1 VHLNLARAY
10 TSAGD
15 LAKAQNS
22 YQAVLRLTPENWDAI
37 FELGKIY
44 VSLGMPD
51 EARRQL
57 TDLLFR
63 NTAFHAKADAER
75 ILAGL

>member
-15 LAKAQNS
+15 FTNAKNS
-22 YQAVLRLTPENWDAI
+22 YQAVLRLTPENWDAMY
-37 FELGKIY
+37 ELGKIC

-51 EARRQL
+51 EAKKYL
-57 TDLLFR
+57 TDLLVR
-63 NTAFHAKADAER
+63 NTTFHARADAER